1 MEDQLTLTQ
10 DRRTELLGG
19 CRLFAGVSSPDL
31 SAVAGRAIEV
41 DFPANHVIARQ
52 GEIGTGFFLIVSG
65 SARVVRGG
73 EEVAVLGPGEFF
85 GELSVLDRRPRNA
98 QVVAT
103 DATSCLALA
112 SWDLEAV
119 ITEQPTVALAMLRVL
134 AARLRDVTDAH
145 RH

>member
-1 MEDQLTLTQ
+1 MPITRDQK
-10 DRRTELLGG
+10 TELLGATP
-19 CRLFAGVSSPDL
+19 LFKGLEPDELERIADRTVETDYRAG
-31 SAVAGRAIEV
+31 G
-41 DFPANHVIARQ
+41 VIVRE
-52 GEIGTGFFLIVSG
+52 GEIGTRFFVIVSG
-65 SARVVRGG
+65 SVGVVRDGQT
-73 EEVAVLGPGEFF
+73 VSKLGPGEFF

-103 DATSCLALA
+103 GPTSCLALA

>member
-1 MEDQLTLTQ
+1 VAAVPSRQT
-10 DRRTELLGG
+10 
-19 CRLFAGVSSPDL
+19 VSK
-31 SAVAGRAIEV
+31 
-41 DFPANHVIARQ
+41 
-52 GEIGTGFFLIVSG
+52 
-65 SARVVRGG
+65 
-73 EEVAVLGPGEFF
+73 LGPGEFF

-103 DATSCLALA
+103 GPTSCLALA

-134 AARLRDVTDAH
+134 ATRLRDVTDAN

>member
-1 MEDQLTLTQ
+1 MPITRDQK
-10 DRRTELLGG
+10 TELLAATPLFEGLEPEELGRIADRTVETDYRAGG
-19 CRLFAGVSSPDL
+19 
-31 SAVAGRAIEV
+31 
-41 DFPANHVIARQ
+41 VIVRE
-52 GEIGTGFFLIVSG
+52 GEIGTGFFVIVSG
-65 SARVVRGG
+65 SVGVVRDGQT
-73 EEVAVLGPGEFF
+73 VSKLGPGEFF

-103 DATSCLALA
+103 GQTSCLALA

>member
-1 MEDQLTLTQ
+1 MSCATDET
-10 DRRTELLGG
+10 
-19 CRLFAGVSSPDL
+19 V
-31 SAVAGRAIEV
+31 GR
-41 DFPANHVIARQ
+41 
-52 GEIGTGFFLIVSG
+52 
-65 SARVVRGG
+65 
-73 EEVAVLGPGEFF
+73 LGPGEFF

-103 DATSCLALA
+103 GPTSCLALA

>member
-1 MEDQLTLTQ
+1 MPITRDQK
-10 DRRTELLGG
+10 TELLAATPLFEGLEPEELGRIADRTVETDYRAGG
-19 CRLFAGVSSPDL
+19 
-31 SAVAGRAIEV
+31 
-41 DFPANHVIARQ
+41 VIVRE
-52 GEIGTGFFLIVSG
+52 GEIGTGFFVIVSG
-65 SARVVRGG
+65 SVSVVRDGQTVG
-73 EEVAVLGPGEFF
+73 KLGPGEFF

-103 DATSCLALA
+103 GPTSCLALA

-119 ITEQPTVALAMLRVL
+119 ITEQPRVALAMLRVL

>member
-1 MEDQLTLTQ
+1 MPLTR
-10 DRRTELLGG
+10 DRKTELLAATPLFEGLEPEELGRIADRTVETDYRAGG
-19 CRLFAGVSSPDL
+19 
-31 SAVAGRAIEV
+31 
-41 DFPANHVIARQ
+41 VIVRE
-52 GEIGTGFFLIVSG
+52 GEIGTGFFVIVSG
-65 SARVVRGG
+65 SVGVVRDGQTVG
-73 EEVAVLGPGEFF
+73 TLGPGEFF
-85 GELSVLDRRPRNA
+85 GERNA

-103 DATSCLALA
+103 EPTSCLALA

>member
-1 MEDQLTLTQ
+1 MPLTR
-10 DRRTELLGG
+10 DRKTELLAATPLFEGLEPEELGRIADRTVETDYGTGG
-19 CRLFAGVSSPDL
+19 
-31 SAVAGRAIEV
+31 
-41 DFPANHVIARQ
+41 VIVRE
-52 GEIGTGFFLIVSG
+52 GEIGTGFFVIVSG
-65 SARVVRGG
+65 SVGVVRDG
-73 EEVAVLGPGEFF
+73 ETVGRLGP

-103 DATSCLALA
+103 EPTSCLALA

-134 AARLRDVTDAH
+134 AGRLRDVTDAH